1 MAQKK
6 ILTSKRKAQNR
17 SVRKGKGIQSKSNKK
32 DEKRLIQKARAAL
45 QKRYERDE
53 FLSTHPTTSFQ
64 SEAISTLID
73 EGKMELDKF
82 EKRVEQERGST
93 AQGTKASSKYK
104 KALADAIRACDVLY
118 EVLDCRNPLAYRN
131 ESLEQEIAKQKKKLV
146 YVLNKID
153 LVPLENALAWK
164 KMLTTPDTQC
174 VLFKASQVAH
184 SISVKVSDVKRT
196 KASSKYKKALAD
208 AIRACDVLYEVLD
221 CRNPLAY
228 RNESLEQEIAKQKKK
243 LVYVLNK
250 IDLVPLENALAWKK
264 MLTTPDTQC
273 VLFKAS
279 QVAHSISVKVSDVKR
294 LGKAHSVGVKDLIT
308 AATKGRGG
316 MKTIAGVCGFPNVG
330 KSSIIFTLS
339 RGKKGISIA
348 SKAGQTTTQALFD
361 VSDRLSIIDTPGI
374 DFSRH
379 DEAELVLM
387 GVKTEAVH
395 DYEVPVKRIVSRCSK
410 EAIGRGIGIPA
421 WWKDEAGR
429 DIVGSDSQVAPHLKL
444 IYEVAKKRNMY
455 KHGGKYD
462 VEKAC
467 KYIVDMFTEG
477 KIMHFVDPEEAMS
490 RHKEKKEEEE

>member
-93 AQGTKASSKYK
+93 AQG
-104 KALADAIRACDVLY
+104 
-118 EVLDCRNPLAYRN
+118 
-131 ESLEQEIAKQKKKLV
+131 
-146 YVLNKID
+146 
-153 LVPLENALAWK
+153 
-164 KMLTTPDTQC
+164 
-174 VLFKASQVAH
+174 
-184 SISVKVSDVKRT
+184 T